1 MSKIPTRMVA
11 KLLVPTVIIM
21 VIVMWVYHPTT
32 KSQFVWDTNGYL
44 YIHEFWISSLSP
56 YHIVW
61 MFLSLEFMNWHPLTW
76 LSWAI
81 DYQIYGGLDPW
92 GYHLSSNI
100 LHAINSALVFVLAL
114 VVFGLNSPKPRG
126 YPLCKDSQAIVAAF
140 LAALFFA
147 VHPQHVESVAWV
159 AERKDLL
166 CQLFLLLSLLS
177 YVKYVTCNED
187 VKKRW
192 YRSTLGLFVLALLS
206 KPMAVTFPVVLLLV
220 DVYPLRRVNFVP
232 SLTQSITQLPLYN
245 LVREK
250 IPFFLLTAISIFVTL
265 YAQQGALA
273 SVSFDL
279 RVLNA
284 SNSIILY
291 LSKLL
296 LPLDFAPLYPYAV
309 NVGEGVSWKS
319 FVPALSIFGLSLASV
334 YAWTRGHRAWLITW
348 LFYLVTLS
356 PVLGLIQVGL
366 QGAADRYAYFPTLP
380 FYILIGAGIL
390 AVLNKITAT
399 KRPFIWLAVLPLIFM
414 LAGKTREQIQVWEN
428 NETLWSYAITQFPTS
443 ALAHKNLGGH
453 YYNDHSFENAAFYFK
468 ESSRLNP
475 KDPRAMAWH
484 GLTALHL
491 GQYEDALAT
500 HIKLGSALELNP
512 GVAGSRNCIQ
522 YNIGWILAQM
532 DMFTESSERFNR
544 VHPKSKSGLDAASWI
559 DWLENNKETG
569 HDKAT
574 SEDLPGYCNKLLP
587 SM

>member
-1 MSKIPTRMVA
+1 MSKVPARLVA
-11 KLLVPTVIIM
+11 KLLLPVCIIM
-21 VIVMWVYHPTT
+21 VIAMWTYHPTT
-32 KSQFVWDTNGYL
+32 KSQFVWDSTGYL
-44 YIHEFWISSLSP
+44 NIHEFWISSLSP

-81 DYQIYGGLDPW
+81 DYQIFGGLDPW

-100 LHAINSALVFVLAL
+100 LHAINSALVFALTL
-114 VVFGLNSPKPRG
+114 VVFGLNSPESRG
-126 YPLCKDSQAIVAAF
+126 YPFRKDNQAIVAAV
-140 LAALFFA
+140 LASLFFA

-177 YVKYVTCNED
+177 YVRYVTCDE
-187 VKKRW
+187 VIKKRW

-220 DVYPLRRVNFVP
+220 DVYPLRRVDFVP
-232 SLTQSITQLPLYN
+232 SLRQSITQLPLYN

-250 IPFFLLTAISIFVTL
+250 IPFFLLTAISIIITL
-265 YAQQGALA
+265 HAQQGAMA
-273 SVSFDL
+273 NVSLDL

-291 LSKLL
+291 LSKLG

-309 NVGEGVSWKS
+309 NVGDGLSWQDFLPILGVIG
-319 FVPALSIFGLSLASV
+319 VSLASL
-334 YAWTRGHRAWLITW
+334 YAWIRGHRAWLIIW

-356 PVLGLIQVGL
+356 PVLGLIQVGQ

-380 FYILIGAGIL
+380 FYILIGAGFLLI
-390 AVLNKITAT
+390 LNKANSRV
-399 KRPFIWLAVLPLIFM
+399 KPLVWLAVIPLIIL
-414 LAGKTREQIQVWEN
+414 LAGKTREQIQTWEN
-428 NETLWSYAITQFPTS
+428 NETLWSYAIAQFPTS
-443 ALAHKNLGGH
+443 ALAHKNLAGH
-453 YYNDHSFENAAFYFK
+453 YYNIHSFENAAFYFK

-475 KDPRAMAWH
+475 NDPKAMAWH

-500 HIKLGSALELNP
+500 HMRLGSALELNP
-512 GVAGSRNCIQ
+512 GVEGNGNCIQ
-522 YNIGWILAQM
+522 YNISWIFAQM
-532 DMFTESSERFNR
+532 DMFTESSELFNR
-544 VHPKSKSGLDAASWI
+544 VDPNSESGLDAASWI
-559 DWLENNKETG
+559 DWLENNKDSDR
-569 HDKAT
+569 DKAA